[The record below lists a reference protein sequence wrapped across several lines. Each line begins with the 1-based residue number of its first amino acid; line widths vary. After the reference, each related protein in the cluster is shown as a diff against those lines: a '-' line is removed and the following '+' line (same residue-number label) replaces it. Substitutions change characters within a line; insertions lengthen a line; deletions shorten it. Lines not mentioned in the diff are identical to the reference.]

1 VGAIKV
7 GLEMGKQRFDYWV
20 RKFGFGKRTG
30 VDLPG
35 EERGLVLPV
44 DKYSGSSMGNLPI
57 GQGLAVT
64 PMQMA
69 QAYSAIANGG
79 ILRAPRVVRRVDG
92 KLLPEPKG
100 KRIISTKT
108 AAQLRTMLEGAFAP
122 GGTASE
128 VSIPGYK
135 LAGKTG
141 TANKIDPATGE
152 YSKFHYIASFMGFAP
167 ALHPKLLIG
176 VMVDEPQGAIYGGVV
191 AAPAFGK
198 IASFALPYMR
208 IPPQ

>member
-1 VGAIKV
+1 
-7 GLEMGKQRFDYWV
+7 M
-20 RKFGFGKRTG
+20 
-30 VDLPG
+30 
-35 EERGLVLPV
+35 LPV

-69 QAYSAIANGG
+69 RAYAAIANGG
-79 ILRAPRVVRRVDG
+79 ILRSPRVVRRVDG
-92 KLLPEPKG
+92 KLVPQPKG
-100 KRIISTKT
+100 N
-108 AAQLRTMLEGAFAP
+108 AHHLRRRPPPSCATMLEGVFAP

-152 YSKFHYIASFMGFAP
+152 YSKFHYIASFVGFAP
-167 ALHPKLLIG
+167 ARNPKLLIG

-198 IASFALPYMR
+198 IASFALPYLR
-208 IPPQ
+208 IPPSIGSGACCWQTSSAPTRPRSRSRRSPTTTAS